1 MDDRY
6 AEVNDGSFRQ
16 KVAELW
22 ERARKV
28 GAEARALERKS
39 RTADLSAWNAAFEK
53 WKELIP
59 VADAFAELETDPTVV
74 RAAGK
79 SRRQKRI
86 ALARDIAVGILA
98 GVATTFLLR
107 LFRVA

>member
-1 MDDRY
+1 MVVTKPSTLEELHRFY
-6 AEVNDGSFRQ
+6 AEEFTPLYNRFQNLGRIPQEIS
-16 KVAELW
+16 AEI
-22 ERARKV
+22 A
-28 GAEARALERKS
+28 
-39 RTADLSAWNAAFEK
+39 
-53 WKELIP
+53 
-59 VADAFAELETDPTVV
+59 ADAFAELETDPTVV